1 MKEKYFIIRKL
12 MFNILIKKITH
23 TLCEFYF
30 YIILDTLFSN
40 KLLKYDT
47 MYLGDYL

>member
-1 MKEKYFIIRKL
+1 

-40 KLLKYDT
+40 KLLKYDKI
-47 MYLGDYL
+47 YLGDYS